1 MVYSSALVFGHLLS
15 EEENVVE
22 MTGKCFC
29 PLKTTGQKMSSS
41 RRGSVESYEESE
53 SISSCKLFVKLVGV
67 FLSIYPSIQ
76 FLKKGEGSSL
86 SAPGLR
92 TPGLRTALSLAGRA
106 FKHS

>member
-22 MTGKCFC
+22 MIGKCFC

-53 SISSCKLFVKLVGV
+53 SISSCKLFIKLV
-67 FLSIYPSIQ
+67 FCFFFIYFYPV

-86 SAPGLR
+86 RAPSLR
-92 TPGLRTALSLAGRA
+92 TPLSLAGRA